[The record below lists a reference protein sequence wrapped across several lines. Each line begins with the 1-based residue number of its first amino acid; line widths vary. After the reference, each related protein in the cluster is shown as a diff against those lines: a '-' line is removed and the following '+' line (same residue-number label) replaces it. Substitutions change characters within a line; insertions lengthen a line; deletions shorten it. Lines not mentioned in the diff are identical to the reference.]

1 MCTTRTAR
9 FYFTQPFVLLIYSS
23 LNDQLISV
31 FGIKSQNSQH
41 SSVLSYKTDSW
52 TKAKH
57 GNIDFY
63 PLLNLINPVP
73 LCVSQ
78 PPPPPPPTPLS
89 PICLQPPWLQV
100 PFILSPPSVQT
111 MRLFHSVDGGRG
123 VGASARGCACQ
134 HWVIECLGGMLRC
147 LGYWATR
154 KTARPR
160 GISRALESR
169 MDGAGGQNAR
179 QTGGLF

>member
-1 MCTTRTAR
+1 MYNKNCK
-9 FYFTQPFVLLIYSS
+9 VLLYPTICLAYLQFTEWSINKRVWYKISKLTAFLSS
-23 LNDQLISV
+23 ELQDWLMNQSKTWEHRLLSTAELNQPSPSLC
-31 FGIKSQNSQH
+31 
-41 SSVLSYKTDSW
+41 LS
-52 TKAKH
+52 A
-57 GNIDFY
+57 
-63 PLLNLINPVP
+63 
-73 LCVSQ
+73 
-78 PPPPPPPTPLS
+78 PPPPPPTPLS